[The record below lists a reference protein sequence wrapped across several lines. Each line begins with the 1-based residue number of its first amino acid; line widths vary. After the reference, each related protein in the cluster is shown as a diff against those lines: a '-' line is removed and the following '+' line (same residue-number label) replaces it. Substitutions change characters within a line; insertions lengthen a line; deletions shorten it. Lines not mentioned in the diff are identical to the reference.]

1 MSSIGGIGNGYATM
15 MTDPTRL
22 RSMRRPDPEAMA
34 GKAFSQ
40 LDGTG
45 RGYLEK
51 SDLQSALGQSEAT
64 GDGTTVNVDDLF
76 TKLDG
81 DGDGKVTRDEF
92 TSAATSLADEL
103 RQSGRMGMM
112 GPPPGP
118 PPGGSADGAGFTKDE
133 LTSQLEEIGSS
144 DDPRKALLSSIVENF
159 DAADSDGDGR
169 VSFSEAR
176 ALAESRTSTTSTSEA
191 SSDASTSTGCSA
203 SGRASSSSSGVE
215 ATLVQQMMRL
225 LQSYGAAAAESVSAS
240 SLSLS
245 A

>member
-15 MTDPTRL
+15 MTDSTRL

-34 GKAFSQ
+34 SKAFSQ

-51 SDLQSALGQSEAT
+51 SDLQSALNQSEAT

-81 DGDGKVTRDEF
+81 DGDGQLTRDEF

-118 PPGGSADGAGFTKDE
+118 PPDGAGFTKDE

-176 ALAESRTSTTSTSEA
+176 ALAESQTSTTSTSEA

-203 SGRASSSSSGVE
+203 SGQASSSSSGVE